1 MRVLGAT
8 RQRRNNHLL
17 LLPEAVGCHQAAAAD
32 AHLGPGPHPCPP
44 LPAAPEQLLNGRVG
58 LPSDVFSLGLLLH
71 DLCTG
76 EQPALVSSA
85 EGRACWRRPLQPGQV
100 GDRVALP
107 CQDGIS
113 MPKSRWKRGEGL
125 VHPGV

>member
-1 MRVLGAT
+1 MTLP
-8 RQRRNNHLL
+8 LL
-17 LLPEAVGCHQAAAAD
+17 MHTWAPC
-32 AHLGPGPHPCPP
+32 PHPCPP

-76 EQPALVSSA
+76 EQPALVSSV

-100 GDRVALP
+100 SGRAALAT
-107 CQDGIS
+107 
-113 MPKSRWKRGEGL
+113 SRRKQGKGL
-125 VHPGV
+125 VQPGV